1 MITSPSS
8 SARSGTNPIL
18 LWMFSSIG
26 KKTIVAATGIL
37 LVFFVLGH
45 LLGNMTVFLGP
56 DVLNA
61 YAQKLH
67 DLGPALWVIRIGL
80 LGILVGHIYFTMLLW
95 KENQRANP
103 KKYIASDPIKTTVF
117 ARTMRLSGLVVLSF
131 VIFHLAHFTVRVVDP
146 SYQVMRT
153 QLNGQEVHNVYAMM
167 VKGFSNGPVVAIYV
181 IGLFLLTFHLS
192 HGLASL
198 FQTLGITNR
207 RIRSNYELAGRA
219 IAWLLF
225 VGYVSIP
232 ISVLFFGL
240 GKGLAQ

>member
-8 SARSGTNPIL
+8 LARSGPNPIL

-45 LLGNMTVFLGP
+45 LIGNMTVFLGP

-95 KENQRANP
+95 KENQRSNP
-103 KKYIASDPIKTTVF
+103 KNTLPRIPLKRRSSP
-117 ARTMRLSGLVVLSF
+117 ARCV
-131 VIFHLAHFTVRVVDP
+131 
-146 SYQVMRT
+146 
-153 QLNGQEVHNVYAMM
+153 
-167 VKGFSNGPVVAIYV
+167 
-181 IGLFLLTFHLS
+181 
-192 HGLASL
+192 
-198 FQTLGITNR
+198 
-207 RIRSNYELAGRA
+207 
-219 IAWLLF
+219 
-225 VGYVSIP
+225 
-232 ISVLFFGL
+232 
-240 GKGLAQ
+240 